1 MWICAVSHE
10 VRFGLTSAWLAHNT
24 ETASDSWSGTTNTK
38 YDLVALTFV
47 HRFFLFFFNV
57 ALFIYRWLTC
67 SLILCWEKKCIFFFY
82 DIQHA
87 KFNLTLTE
95 VLRHHS
101 VFSLLHPSA
110 HYQLFAH
117 FGPQDNSTFKSQ
129 RPIQQLSLHWW
140 IACAW
145 GAECN
150 LPLYHNQSLHG
161 ESFGPSRV
169 GYAVKINIVS
179 WNEQGSKYNI
189 KLYTSRMVNFCYNEN
204 KVLYIYK
211 KNKVS
216 CCIKMIHS
224 YIFQ

>member
-38 YDLVALTFV
+38 YNLVALTFV
-47 HRFFLFFFNV
+47 HRFFFFFFNV

-67 SLILCWEKKCIFFFY
+67 SLILCWEKKCIFLFY

-87 KFNLTLTE
+87 KYNLTLTE

-110 HYQLFAH
+110 HYQLSAH

-150 LPLYHNQSLHG
+150 LPLYHNQSLKCNKITILTVKAG
-161 ESFGPSRV
+161 LSPVNQERSVRQNVCAFSFR
-169 GYAVKINIVS
+169 
-179 WNEQGSKYNI
+179 
-189 KLYTSRMVNFCYNEN
+189 R
-204 KVLYIYK
+204 K
-211 KNKVS
+211 KANL
-216 CCIKMIHS
+216 
-224 YIFQ
+224 QPW